1 MRPDTPYYLSVFA
14 NAGCVRLCYRDRS
27 SNSMSSSE
35 IEAEIRALVTET
47 NAPKSA
53 DELLAAYA
61 GRETEL
67 LKNLRKLKAKTDKE
81 AAMIAEIRT
90 LAEETNASKS
100 ADEML
105 ELYKGREQELL
116 NNLRKLYA
124 QKQVCSLGTLMFITR
139 TYDRSCHLTY
149 SCPSMLTLFTA

>member
-53 DELLAAYA
+53 AEILASYA
-61 GRETEL
+61 GRETDVL
-67 LKNLRKLKAKTDKE
+67 NTQRKLNAQPRKE
-81 AAMIAEIRT
+81 A
-90 LAEETNASKS
+90 
-100 ADEML
+100 EM
-105 ELYKGREQELL
+105 Q
-116 NNLRKLYA
+116 
-124 QKQVCSLGTLMFITR
+124 
-139 TYDRSCHLTY
+139 H
-149 SCPSMLTLFTA
+149 